1 MFSSRSP
8 SSSSYVRQTSITIL
22 SRSRSSSSSSN
33 SSRASIAVVP
43 QNMNLKQLNE
53 LLLKYIDQVGRGQK
67 HAKLSPPLFST
78 DHYRCG
84 ILNLDKTCKDP
95 SQSTWTGRL
104 RLLIARPPFGQEG
117 IDKGMQSCILRL
129 AAFINVCMRFVRI
142 QMCVFSACINHV
154 SFMLE

>member
-1 MFSSRSP
+1 MAEDQGAPPPPPLLTRRKGSAADRLFQNQGNFMSNLRQSS
-8 SSSSYVRQTSITIL
+8 IEIL

-84 ILNLDKTCKDP
+84 ILSLDKTCKDP

-104 RLLIARPPFGQEG
+104 RLLIARPPFGREG
-117 IDKGMQSCILRL
+117 IEEGMQS
-129 AAFINVCMRFVRI
+129 
-142 QMCVFSACINHV
+142 
-154 SFMLE
+154 